1 MFPAAGTPICSFVPN
16 VTFSLRTWLD
26 IHRGLNSLDATKEG
40 QDIISLDYDPATRML
55 ILRNAEAINREKV
68 LFDRIDRE
76 KASTHQVVEGMEVT
90 VENAARVDA
99 YRREVEA
106 AKDVEVEIAVT
117 KISLAKLLRRPDGK
131 TNRPAQSVLNR
142 LAPILED

>member
-1 MFPAAGTPICSFVPN
+1 MPN

-76 KASTHQVVEGMEVT
+76 KASVHQVVEGMEVT

-131 TNRPAQSVLNR
+131 ANRPAQSVLNR